1 MSLTYLT
8 GISGTGKSSVLEQ
21 LSNRGFEAHGVDEE
35 GYAVWVNKKTD
46 QVESFEE
53 NDPNFNF
60 HSWYQN
66 HRWVLSKKR
75 ISELKQLSDRI
86 QKPVILAGLADDE
99 HDALSLF
106 DNIIYLPLDKP
117 TLKKRIMSR
126 TDNSFGKKPEEM
138 SAIMLWLTKNDAKY
152 RSMSNH
158 IIDASSPLESVVNE
172 INSLLISQ
180 TELIS

>member
-106 DNIIYLPLDKP
+106 DNIIYLSLDKP
-117 TLKKRIMSR
+117 TLKKRIR
-126 TDNSFGKKPEEM
+126 RGLFGVNALWTYFCYRLICNTDVIRFLLSICN
-138 SAIMLWLTKNDAKY
+138 AQLLRY
-152 RSMSNH
+152 R
-158 IIDASSPLESVVNE
+158 
-172 INSLLISQ
+172 
-180 TELIS
+180 